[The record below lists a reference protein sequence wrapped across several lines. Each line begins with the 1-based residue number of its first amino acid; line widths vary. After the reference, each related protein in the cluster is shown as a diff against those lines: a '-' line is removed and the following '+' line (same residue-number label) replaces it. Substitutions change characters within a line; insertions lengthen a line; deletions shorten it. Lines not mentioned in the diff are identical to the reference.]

1 MDASLSPPLTQAERV
16 EIFKF
21 ATRGLVHRYGERF
34 KIRMNDA
41 DLRSA
46 LAESLGLFGGSGSPD
61 GPSVAYTGAGFRI
74 WGGRHTVN
82 HHLQKPLFAGD
93 VTVAMAREV
102 YEIIDPQSGQLK
114 SNAKRCHGFLVRK
127 IAINKKHRALKR

>member
-1 MDASLSPPLTQAERV
+1 MDASPSPPLTQAERI
-16 EIFKF
+16 EIFKL
-21 ATRGLVHRYGERF
+21 ATRGLVHRYGEQF
-34 KIRMNDA
+34 KAGMSDA

-82 HHLQKPLFAGD
+82 HHTQKPLFAGD
-93 VTVAMAREV
+93 ATVAMAREV
-102 YEIIDPQSGQLK
+102 YEIPDPLNGQLK
-114 SNAKRCHGFLVRK
+114 LF
-127 IAINKKHRALKR
+127 